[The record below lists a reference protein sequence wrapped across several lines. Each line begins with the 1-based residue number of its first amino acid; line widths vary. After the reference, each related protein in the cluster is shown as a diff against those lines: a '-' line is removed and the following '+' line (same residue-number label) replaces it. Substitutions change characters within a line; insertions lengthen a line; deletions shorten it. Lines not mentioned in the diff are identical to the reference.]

1 MGLRCWYFSFFCFF
15 LMEWNGAV
23 PRLVLGGIVW
33 YRYGTAAFIP
43 PTTACIG
50 RRATCTRELPGAS
63 GWLVADVKIG
73 TW

>member
-1 MGLRCWYFSFFCFF
+1 
-15 LMEWNGAV
+15 MEWNGAV

-50 RRATCTRELPGAS
+50 RRATCTWELPSAS
-63 GWLVADVKIG
+63 GWL
-73 TW
+73 